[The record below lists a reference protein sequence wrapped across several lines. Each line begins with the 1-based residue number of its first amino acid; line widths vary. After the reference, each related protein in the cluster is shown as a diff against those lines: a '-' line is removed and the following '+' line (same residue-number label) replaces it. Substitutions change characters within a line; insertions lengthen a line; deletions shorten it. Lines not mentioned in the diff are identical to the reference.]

1 MRKREGYAVKTK
13 KWKAFLAAL
22 LIGVLA
28 GTSGCGST
36 INSSEITRLDTKDG
50 QSVKADDSKEKN
62 EKVEALKESN
72 ELPED
77 GIITQAQ
84 METISGKDGT
94 YEFYATDEKTGI
106 KYIWSYEGK
115 KIQNPVEQN
124 LKVTFTEDEA
134 VEEVKK
140 AANNATAGLGFT
152 LEKVNLAAPAKL
164 TFTIPSVWE
173 ADTVILVKMVDKKPE
188 KMSDATLSFEKEE
201 EKDVTKVTI
210 NVTEMGDTYYLV
222 GGVSKVSSDSD
233 SSKKNE
239 TAGKKEAEKKS
250 DDKKKTND
258 ASNGQTDSNLT
269 DEQSENQ
276 ESGSDENEQTSS
288 GEEQSSAS
296 HTCTLSIECSTILN
310 NMDSLKSSKKDFV
323 PSDGWIMAPTE
334 VEYTPGES
342 VYDVL
347 YRICK
352 ENKIQIDAN
361 YTPAYGAYYVKGINQ
376 LYEFDCGELSGWM
389 FSVNG
394 WFPNYGCSKYEVS
407 DGDVIEW
414 RYTCD
419 LGRDV
424 GDQYY
429 E

>member
-1 MRKREGYAVKTK
+1 
-13 KWKAFLAAL
+13 
-22 LIGVLA
+22 
-28 GTSGCGST
+28 
-36 INSSEITRLDTKDG
+36 
-50 QSVKADDSKEKN
+50 
-62 EKVEALKESN
+62 
-72 ELPED
+72 
-77 GIITQAQ
+77 
-84 METISGKDGT
+84 
-94 YEFYATDEKTGI
+94 
-106 KYIWSYEGK
+106 
-115 KIQNPVEQN
+115 
-124 LKVTFTEDEA
+124 
-134 VEEVKK
+134 
-140 AANNATAGLGFT
+140 
-152 LEKVNLAAPAKL
+152 
-164 TFTIPSVWE
+164 
-173 ADTVILVKMVDKKPE
+173 MVDKKPE

-239 TAGKKEAEKKS
+239 TADKKEAEKKS

-258 ASNGQTDSNLT
+258 TSNGQTNSNLA

-276 ESGSDENEQTSS
+276 ESGSDENEQASS
-288 GEEQSSAS
+288 DEEQSSAS

-407 DGDVIEW
+407 DGDLIEW

>member
-1 MRKREGYAVKTK
+1 MKAK
-13 KWKAFLAAL
+13 KWKAILAAL
-22 LIGVLA
+22 LVGVMA
-28 GTSGCGST
+28 GTSGCGPMT
-36 INSSEITRLDTKDG
+36 NSSEITKLDTGNEK
-50 QSVKADDSKEKN
+50 KEAKEDSKKSDEKVETLKEKN
-62 EKVEALKESN
+62 E
-72 ELPED
+72 LPKD
-77 GIITQAQ
+77 GIITEAQ
-84 METISGKDGT
+84 LETIAGKDGT
-94 YEFYATDEKTGI
+94 YEFYATDEATKIQYT
-106 KYIWSYEGK
+106 WSYEGK

-124 LKVTFTEDEA
+124 LKVTFSDEDA
-134 VEEVKK
+134 VDEVKK

-188 KMSDATLSFEKEE
+188 KMSDATLSFEKDGD
-201 EKDVTKVTI
+201 KDVTKLTI

-222 GGVSKVSSDSD
+222 GGVSKSSSDSESTD
-233 SSKKNE
+233 KKQDTDKNQ
-239 TAGKKEAEKKS
+239 TQSKS
-250 DDKKKTND
+250 DNKKKT
-258 ASNGQTDSNLT
+258 
-269 DEQSENQ
+269 
-276 ESGSDENEQTSS
+276 SDSS
-288 GEEQSSAS
+288 GEQTDETTSDTQNEAQNEENGTNENQQTSNEEESSLAE
-296 HTCTLSIECSTILN
+296 HTCTFSIECSTILN
-310 NMDSLKSSKKDFV
+310 NWDNFKASKKDFV
-323 PSDGWIMAPTE
+323 PSDGWVIAPVE
-334 VEYTPGES
+334 VEYTPGET
-342 VYDVL
+342 VYDIL

-352 ENKIQIDAN
+352 DKQIQMDAS
-361 YTPAYGAYYVKGINQ
+361 YTPAYGTYYVKGINQ
-376 LYEFDCGELSGWM
+376 LYEFDGGELSGWM